1 MILVTGGAG
10 FIGANLIKKL
20 NNEGN
25 SKIIVVDN
33 IKKDKKNI
41 DHLRYLDFFDKNDF
55 LKLIEKK
62 KFNSKIKSI
71 IHLGAC
77 SDTTENNWDYL
88 KFNNIYYTKKLYEF
102 SKLTDCQFIYA
113 SSGSIYGKMS
123 GFSNQ
128 KKLNYRPLNLYGK
141 SKLEID
147 KFFFKKSS
155 KNVIGLRFFNVYGN
169 YEFHKKNMSS
179 PVSNFTKQLV
189 NNKYCNLFSFKKN
202 NESLRDFIYV
212 NDAIKILNFLKVKK
226 KRGLYNVGTGTANTF
241 IDVANIIIKNLGYGE
256 IRFIDFPKNLNSRYQ
271 FFTKANIINLKRLG
285 FRNKIKNLEQGI
297 KSYLNESKL
306 L

>member
-10 FIGANLIKKL
+10 FIGTNLIKKL

-25 SKIIVVDN
+25 FKIIVVDN

-62 KFNSKIKSI
+62 KFNSNIKSI

-102 SKLTDCQFIYA
+102 SKLTNCQFIYA

-179 PVSNFTKQLV
+179 PVSNFTRQLV
-189 NNKYCNLFSFKKN
+189 KNKYCNLFSFKKN

-226 KRGLYNVGTGTANTF
+226 KKVYTMLVQVQL
-241 IDVANIIIKNLGYGE
+241 I
-256 IRFIDFPKNLNSRYQ
+256 
-271 FFTKANIINLKRLG
+271 
-285 FRNKIKNLEQGI
+285 
-297 KSYLNESKL
+297 L